1 VLDVGHRTPLA
12 PAHAGSN
19 LTIGREKIRWGAGG
33 HGRRSCGR
41 ISHRPFAIRSAHAS
55 SHRGGAAVCLPAL
68 PSGAGTALGGRFG
81 AGTVAFALLI
91 GPSIEAWF
99 WLVRHAQPTAPASAA
114 PVTAFDL

>member
-1 VLDVGHRTPLA
+1 MAVEVA
-12 PAHAGSN
+12 AGSRVAPS
-19 LTIGREKIRWGAGG
+19 LSGLHTPP
-33 HGRRSCGR
+33 R
-41 ISHRPFAIRSAHAS
+41 I
-55 SHRGGAAVCLPAL
+55 RGGAAVCLPAL